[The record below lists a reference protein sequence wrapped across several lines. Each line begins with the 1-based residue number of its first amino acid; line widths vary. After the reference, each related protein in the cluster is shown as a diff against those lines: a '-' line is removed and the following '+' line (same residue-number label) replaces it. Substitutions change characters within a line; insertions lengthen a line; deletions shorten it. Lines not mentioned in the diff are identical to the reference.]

1 MSIIFVFHEKLYI
14 TVHTH
19 TNTNIFNLYVY
30 VTSKV
35 YKYTVQNS
43 LQDNNEDDDNDDD
56 AVKDL
61 ARLHFDLLLSLDTP
75 SLIPGLRLWKT

>member
-1 MSIIFVFHEKLYI
+1 M
-14 TVHTH
+14 
-19 TNTNIFNLYVY
+19 YVCKY

-56 AVKDL
+56 VVKDL
-61 ARLHFDLLLSLDTP
+61 ARLHFDLLLSLGTLM
-75 SLIPGLRLWKT
+75 LIPGLRLWKT